1 MWMPG
6 SDICFEELISC
17 VLGERLQQGRVVKIA
32 ANPHYQWYLTN
43 ASPPHSASH
52 VYRTEVQQ
60 PWSSARP
67 IICPGWKWYNCSLQ
81 FHPFTISGLVLYFE
95 ARSRALRAQFL
106 CPPAFL
112 SLTCGKSLYT
122 PVCLLLSP
130 WWSLLPSTVH
140 DLQTFECATDPNQ
153 LTDNDQRKP
162 DIFYDTVTWNIN
174 THPRQNRHFRYGHGN
189 DVRYEI
195 AMCSQ
200 RPISASVNTNSHW
213 KMTPC
218 IVQLLQISL
227 CVCSFKIIGQSIK
240 LKRPEIWWCII

>member
-1 MWMPG
+1 MSRLEMVQLQLAVSPIHYIRSSTLLRG
-6 SDICFEELISC
+6 S
-17 VLGERLQQGRVVKIA
+17 V
-32 ANPHYQWYLTN
+32 
-43 ASPPHSASH
+43 
-52 VYRTEVQQ
+52 
-60 PWSSARP
+60 AR
-67 IICPGWKWYNCSLQ
+67 
-81 FHPFTISGLVLYFE
+81 F
-95 ARSRALRAQFL
+95 ARSVS
-106 CPPAFL
+106 L
-112 SLTCGKSLYT
+112 SSCIFELDLWQVSLY
-122 PVCLLLSP
+122 PCMFVALPL
-130 WWSLLPSTVH
+130 WSLLPSTVH

-162 DIFYDTVTWNIN
+162 DIFYDTVTWNIS

-195 AMCSQ
+195 AMCRR

>member
-1 MWMPG
+1 MSFIPSNGVNLPHYRSAAGLVPASPYSIICKALWDCFPVYTLSFMWMPG

-32 ANPHYQWYLTN
+32 ASPHYQWYLTN

-52 VYRTEVQQ
+52 VYRTQVQQ
-60 PWSSARP
+60 PSSSARP

-81 FHPFTISGLVLYFE
+81 FRPFTIPGLVLYFE

-130 WWSLLPSTVH
+130 W
-140 DLQTFECATDPNQ
+140 
-153 LTDNDQRKP
+153 
-162 DIFYDTVTWNIN
+162 
-174 THPRQNRHFRYGHGN
+174 
-189 DVRYEI
+189 
-195 AMCSQ
+195 
-200 RPISASVNTNSHW
+200 
-213 KMTPC
+213 
-218 IVQLLQISL
+218 
-227 CVCSFKIIGQSIK
+227 
-240 LKRPEIWWCII
+240 